1 MKSVSYLKNILVLT
15 LIVYAGLLLP
25 NYTFAQ
31 APANDLCGNAVT
43 LTSGLQACTA
53 GTSQATSTIAN
64 ATLTAGVP
72 APGCA
77 GTVRFDVWYKF
88 TATTISPKITLSG
101 VGANF

>member
-31 APANDLCGNAVT
+31 APANDLCANAVT
-43 LTSGLQACTA
+43 LTSGLQVCTA

-64 ATLTAGVP
+64 ATLTGGVP
-72 APGCA
+72 APAC
-77 GTVRFDVWYKF
+77 GTVRYDVWYKF
-88 TATTISPKITLSG
+88 TATTISPKITLSALG
-101 VGANF
+101 FNFT